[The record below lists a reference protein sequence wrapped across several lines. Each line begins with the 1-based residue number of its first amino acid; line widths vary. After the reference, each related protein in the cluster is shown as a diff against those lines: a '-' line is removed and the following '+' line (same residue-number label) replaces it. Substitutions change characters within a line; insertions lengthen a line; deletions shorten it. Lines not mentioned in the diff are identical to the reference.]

1 MPCYRCDTRQTD
13 PERGRPSPWKR
24 GVRGGVQ
31 VLVCPDCQRVHDWV
45 ADLDQ
50 CGACGSTAL
59 VRELDQVRC
68 RECGA
73 TASVDPG
80 TAAQVGAPGLADD
93 VAAAL
98 ARRFGSADSL

>member
-1 MPCYRCDTRQTD
+1 MPCYRCDTRQDD
-13 PERGRPSPWKR
+13 PTKGASPWKR

-31 VLVCPDCQRVHDWV
+31 VLVCPDCQRVHDW
-45 ADLDQ
+45 AGDLDR

-68 RECGA
+68 RNCA
-73 TASVDPG
+73 AVL
-80 TAAQVGAPGLADD
+80 TAAAGGEEQAIVPGLSDD

-98 ARRFGSADSL
+98 ARRFGSADNL